1 MSPNPPAVDRR
12 IDLETPIALVAD
24 DDEVTRRTL
33 AEELVPRGFTV
44 LQACD
49 GEEAWELFNKEMP
62 DLVVT
67 DLRMPRADGVELVRR
82 IRVEAGS
89 WAPIIVITSQTD
101 LDIIKLAVQATKEA
115 ATEVLHLRRELHRVG
130 EVAERLM
137 SMSVR
142 DLRRAK
148 RARERRLILEAM
160 PECSGNVSM
169 LARVTEIP
177 RSTLYGLL
185 REMDLIDDD

>member
-1 MSPNPPAVDRR
+1 MSNAPTVNRT
-12 IDLETPIALVAD
+12 IDPESLVALVAD
-24 DDEVTRRTL
+24 DDEVARRTL
-33 AEELVPRGFTV
+33 IEELEPRGFLV
-44 LQACD
+44 VEACD
-49 GEEAWELFNKEMP
+49 GEEAWHTFKKEAP

-89 WAPIIVITSQTD
+89 WTPIIVITSQTD

-169 LARVTEIP
+169 LARVTDIP

-185 REMDLIDDD
+185 REMDLIDDG

>member
-1 MSPNPPAVDRR
+1 
-12 IDLETPIALVAD
+12 
-24 DDEVTRRTL
+24 
-33 AEELVPRGFTV
+33 
-44 LQACD
+44 
-49 GEEAWELFNKEMP
+49 
-62 DLVVT
+62 
-67 DLRMPRADGVELVRR
+67 
-82 IRVEAGS
+82 
-89 WAPIIVITSQTD
+89 
-101 LDIIKLAVQATKEA
+101 
-115 ATEVLHLRRELHRVG
+115 
-130 EVAERLM
+130 M

-185 REMDLIDDD
+185 REMDLIDGE

>member
-1 MSPNPPAVDRR
+1 MSPNSPAVDRR
-12 IDLETPIALVAD
+12 IDQEPPIALVAD

-33 AEELVPRGFTV
+33 AEELEPRGFIV
-44 LQACD
+44 VQARD

-185 REMDLIDDD
+185 REMDLIDGE